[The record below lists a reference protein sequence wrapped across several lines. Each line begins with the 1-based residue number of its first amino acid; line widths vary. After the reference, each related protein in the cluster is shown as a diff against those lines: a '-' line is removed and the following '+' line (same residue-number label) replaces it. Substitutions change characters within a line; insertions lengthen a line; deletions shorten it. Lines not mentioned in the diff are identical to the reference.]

1 MLPIFASCR
10 SPWLWRTG
18 HHSSTLSSCKNLPG
32 SVWISRK
39 KSPTGCSF
47 GTCILA
53 EMVINV
59 IVQLHLEA
67 AQVIAQLEMEN
78 LHLRREGRPTG
89 FRHVVK
95 QTSCKP
101 DLGTACPKFCRSYH
115 NLIRLRVRG
124 HKIWFRGGLS
134 RSTAAH
140 PRHVPARSKSNWLKM
155 KHMRPL
161 NTSWYLMVYHVLL
174 YLASGS
180 SGPAYMLG
188 PLSRAVSLFHAPSK
202 LAFYML
208 GCLVGLSCKEVRD
221 WTHFI

>member
-1 MLPIFASCR
+1 MALKN
-10 SPWLWRTG
+10 RTSQQHAVFLQKSAG
-18 HHSSTLSSCKNLPG
+18 FSLDQQK
-32 SVWISRK
+32 K

-208 GCLVGLSCKEVRD
+208 GCLVA
-221 WTHFI
+221 W